1 MSIHGPDLSS
11 ESEHVLGADGEF
23 HVTDEPVDLSV
34 YHFED
39 WIAYGFFWILAATV
53 FYQFFTRYA
62 MNDSASW
69 TEEISRYL
77 LICTV
82 FVGASCSVRKN
93 THIHVD
99 IFYRFLPAPV
109 TRVLST
115 LVDFA
120 RIVFFTYMVYLTY
133 ALMGKIGRQPMSII
147 DWPIGLI
154 YGVVLLGFVLM
165 SFRAVTTAVKH
176 WRQGFSVLERP
187 EFAGS
192 EEA

>member
-39 WIAYGFFWILAATV
+39 WIAYGFFLVLAATV
-53 FYQFFTRYA
+53 FYPFFTRYA

-99 IFYRFLPAPV
+99 IFYRFLPAPL

-115 LVDFA
+115 LVDIA
-120 RIVFFTYMVYLTY
+120 RIVFFTYMMYLTY
-133 ALMGKIGRQPMSII
+133 AL
-147 DWPIGLI
+147 
-154 YGVVLLGFVLM
+154 
-165 SFRAVTTAVKH
+165 
-176 WRQGFSVLERP
+176 
-187 EFAGS
+187 
-192 EEA
+192 